1 MVSTLPIP
9 SAPYGPLKRVDN
21 LLISIHITRIPT
33 GYTQAINRLTT
44 GPPQVIHRI
53 HTGGGAPLRS
63 LARGGRGSALCT
75 PPYRVAPPRFGF
87 LTYLR
92 LSIRLSI
99 GSALKNTFLIYRGVI
114 PRPPNILGKRPKNT
128 LTFTPS
134 RALYPVQGLNGGVK
148 GVIVSALP

>member
-33 GYTQAINRLTT
+33 GYQ
-44 GPPQVIHRI
+44 QVVHRI
-53 HTGGGAPLRS
+53 HTGYPQDTHRGGAPLRS